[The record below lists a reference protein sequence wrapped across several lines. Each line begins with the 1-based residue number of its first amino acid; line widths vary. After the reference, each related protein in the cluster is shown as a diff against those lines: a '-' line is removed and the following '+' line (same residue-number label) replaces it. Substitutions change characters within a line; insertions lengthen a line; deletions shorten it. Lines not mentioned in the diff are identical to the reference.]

1 MSYAE
6 DQATI
11 LAREQGAEYTAM
23 EADLEDMAAANAGL
37 LQELADAAA
46 MKAGLVELGKTAA
59 KNLAAADLAVRRNQ
73 GARDDDWAD
82 LCATRRAWA
91 EVVRLVGLIDG
102 SS

>member
-11 LAREQGAEYTAM
+11 LAREQGAEYAAM

-59 KNLAAADLAVRRNQ
+59 KNYADADRAVRRHQ
-73 GARDDDWAD
+73 GADDVQWAD

-91 EVVRLVGLIDG
+91 EVVRLVGQVEG